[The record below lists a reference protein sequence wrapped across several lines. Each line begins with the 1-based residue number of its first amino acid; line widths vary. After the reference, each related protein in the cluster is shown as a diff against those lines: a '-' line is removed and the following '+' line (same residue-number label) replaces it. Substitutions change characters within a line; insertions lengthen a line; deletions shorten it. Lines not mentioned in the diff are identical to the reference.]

1 MTRDGEKLIKFA
13 NENDTLSCVWLIP
26 GFRGINLP
34 HSGEIK
40 GSHLVIFPQLDK
52 LISFSSLSFKEDIE
66 DEEPWAPQDIRGAV
80 S

>member
-1 MTRDGEKLIKFA
+1 MAYHWFLEHKSSSLRRNQKE
-13 NENDTLSCVWLIP
+13 
-26 GFRGINLP
+26 
-34 HSGEIK
+34 
-40 GSHLVIFPQLDK
+40 HLVIFPQLDK

>member
-1 MTRDGEKLIKFA
+1 MTRLAAYGLFPYG
-13 NENDTLSCVWLIP
+13 WFP
-26 GFRGINLP
+26 GHKSSSLRRNQK
-34 HSGEIK
+34 E
-40 GSHLVIFPQLDK
+40 HLVIFSQLDK

>member
-1 MTRDGEKLIKFA
+1 MAYPWFPEHKSSSLRRNQKE
-13 NENDTLSCVWLIP
+13 
-26 GFRGINLP
+26 
-34 HSGEIK
+34 
-40 GSHLVIFPQLDK
+40 HLVIFSQLEK